1 MLKKII
7 SIIITLIL
15 IISLI
20 PTIAV
25 NAEEAAGSDSSA
37 TQNASSPEVNISAPS
52 ALLMD
57 YDTGKILFEKNSH
70 DIRPC
75 ASITKVMT
83 LCLIFEAIDAGKIN
97 CDTIVTASP
106 IAASMGGSDIWLVE
120 GEQMSVNDLIKAIV
134 VVSANDAAVAMAECV
149 SGSEP
154 AFVEEMNRK
163 AAELG
168 MNDTVFKNCN
178 GLDEDGHVT
187 SAYDV
192 ALMSRELMKH
202 DDIYNYTSIWLD
214 YIRDGATQLVN
225 TNKLL
230 KTYDGITGLKT
241 GTTSKAGACI
251 SATAQRDGL
260 NLISVILGAANTAD
274 RFNDAAALLNYGF
287 ANYTSVTPQPP
298 ETLPQTAAVTKG
310 MQETADIYCNI
321 DKKFL
326 MKKGAEESLSAQV
339 VLNEDIAAPL
349 HKNNTVGKIIY
360 RSDNEV
366 LGEFPIISLDD
377 VVEINFK
384 DVLAMLVNS
393 FVSF

>member
-7 SIIITLIL
+7 SITITLIL

-339 VLNEDIAAPL
+339 VLNEDITAPL
-349 HKNNTVGKIIY
+349 HKNDTVGKIIY

>member
-1 MLKKII
+1 MLKKV
-7 SIIITLIL
+7 ITFLL
-15 IISLI
+15 AVSLTI
-20 PTIAV
+20 PTLATLTAH
-25 NAEEAAGSDSSA
+25 AEETTSETAESSDNTKA
-37 TQNASSPEVNISAPS
+37 PEVEVTAPS

-83 LCLIFEAIDAGKIN
+83 LCLIFEAIESGKIGY
-97 CDTIVTASP
+97 DTIVTTSP

-149 SGSEP
+149 SGSES
-154 AFVEEMNRK
+154 AFVDEMNKK

-168 MNDTVFKNCN
+168 MNDTTFKNCN

-251 SATAQRDGL
+251 TATAQRDGL
-260 NLISVILGAANTAD
+260 NLISVILGAQNTAD
-274 RFNDAAALLNYGF
+274 RFTDAAALLNYGF
-287 ANYTSVTPQPP
+287 ANYASISPQ
-298 ETLPQTAAVTKG
+298 LPDNIPNTVEISKG
-310 MQETADIYCNI
+310 MQTETNIICNI

-326 MKKGAEESLSAQV
+326 MKKGTEENITTEIIM
-339 VLNEDIAAPL
+339 NEDIEAPL
-349 HKNNTVGKIIY
+349 SKGEKIGRVIY
-360 RSDNEV
+360 KANDET
-366 LGEFPIISLDD
+366 LGEFPIVSAEDI
-377 VVEINFK
+377 VEINFK
-384 DVLAMLVNS
+384 DVFTLLFNS

>member
-7 SIIITLIL
+7 TILMTITLT
-15 IISLI
+15 I
-20 PTIAV
+20 PTLTFVTAA
-25 NAEEAAGSDSSA
+25 AEEAAPDTTHKTE
-37 TQNASSPEVNISAPS
+37 TQPPEVELAAPS

-57 YDTGKILFEKNSH
+57 YETGKVLFEKNSH

-83 LCLIFEAIDAGKIN
+83 LCLIFEAIESGKIAY
-97 CDTIVTASP
+97 DTIVTTSP
-106 IAASMGGSDIWLVE
+106 IAAAMGGSDIWLVE

-149 SGSEP
+149 SGTES
-154 AFVEEMNRK
+154 AFVEEMNKK
-163 AAELG
+163 AKQLG
-168 MNDTVFKNCN
+168 MNDTTFKNCN

-230 KTYDGITGLKT
+230 KTYNGITGLKT

-260 NLISVILGAANTAD
+260 NLISVILGDESTAD
-274 RFNDAAALLNYGF
+274 RFTDAAKLLDYGF
-287 ANYTSVTPQPP
+287 ANYSSITPQLP
-298 ETLPQTAAVTKG
+298 EENITTVEILKG
-310 MQETADIYCNI
+310 MQTEVPVQCDING
-321 DKKFL
+321 KFL
-326 MKKGAEESLSAQV
+326 MKKGSEESITSETII
-339 VLNEDIAAPL
+339 NEEIEAPITKGQQL
-349 HKNNTVGKIIY
+349 GKIVY
-360 RSDNEV
+360 KSEGET
-366 LGEFPIISLDD
+366 LGEFPVTAAEDIA
-377 VVEINFK
+377 EINFK
-384 DVLAMLVNS
+384 DVFSLLFNS
-393 FVSF
+393 FISF